1 MKTCCNKDCNQGR
14 DCPERAEQPIF
25 TLETFTDF
33 VWGFLRALGIIFTL
47 MAILWFLG
55 KVH

>member
-1 MKTCCNKDCNQGR
+1 MT
-14 DCPERAEQPIF
+14 EEQDKPLV
-25 TLETFTDF
+25 TLEAITDF
-33 VWGFLRALGIIFTL
+33 VWGFLRALGVIFTL